1 MRAVLDTNV
10 FISGIFW
17 AGNFSSQII
26 DAWRE
31 RKFELVISVS
41 IIKEIEKTLRD
52 FKIKMDEEMIEEWK
66 RIIIEN
72 SILVEPKEKLNII
85 QEDPDDNKFFEVAI
99 TGKAKY
105 IVSQD
110 KHLLN
115 IGDYQGIKVV
125 SPEEFSKYL

>member
-72 SILVEPKEKLNII
+72 SILVEPKEKLDII

-99 TGKAKY
+99 TGKADMLSVR
-105 IVSQD
+105 I
-110 KHLLN
+110 N
-115 IGDYQGIKVV
+115 IC
-125 SPEEFSKYL
+125 